1 MLQTFTAMRAYL
13 LAHISGQISNERGVT
28 MVEYGI
34 LVGLIAVAAIFA
46 IVTLGDNILAAFTGV
61 NNQFP
66 PPAGT

>member
-13 LAHISGQISNERGVT
+13 AHISNERGVT

-61 NNQFP
+61 NEQFP
-66 PPAGT
+66 VTPGEE